1 MALVESGLRE
11 HGWRRSMQSLRE
23 QFRPESEGM
32 TEADAI
38 DRWEHAS
45 WLGDQNAEA
54 LAQRTKAQAKV
65 DADYAADFP
74 EPEVDPAERYAKEV
88 SALRAEVAALSSKR
102 RRYRRHG

>member
-11 HGWRRSMQSLRE
+11 FGWKHSMQSLRE
-23 QFRPESEGM
+23 AFRPEGEGM
-32 TEADAI
+32 SEADAI

-54 LAQRTKAQAKV
+54 LAQRARAQAKL
-65 DADYAADFP
+65 DADYAAEVP
-74 EPEVDPAERYAKEV
+74 EPEPADPATLYAKEV
-88 SALRAEVAALSSKR
+88 SALRAEVAELRSK